1 MSFRILISFH
11 YFRDVDLDEVLAAQL
26 PGVEVDLLADSGAFS
41 AYTQGAAID
50 IAEYGEWLLRWRH
63 LFTNYISLD
72 VIGKP
77 EASWANQKHLESLG
91 LTPIP
96 VFHALEDF
104 NWLHDYIE
112 GGYTL
117 VGLGGI
123 ALARQEARFPWLIKC
138 FREARGRTAFHGLG
152 VTDTKL
158 LDLPFWSVDSS
169 SWATSVMFGS
179 AKLFDPMS
187 GKLISIQLG
196 DHAKVYRHAG
206 LFRRYGFDPATF
218 ADRKK
223 YTRQQA
229 LALAY
234 TSVVMTER
242 WMRKRH
248 GPILRPGG
256 PPGPRVYGVQSN
268 SYDWLKTDKGIAEG
282 ADQPAANRLGPR
294 LYVVEAF
301 TLLRQPREAV
311 EGLEQNGL
319 RASILEEHQ

>member
-1 MSFRILISFH
+1 MSFRILISYH
-11 YFRDVDLDEVLAAQL
+11 YFKDVDLEEVLEAQL

-41 AYTQGAAID
+41 AYTQGAVID
-50 IAEYGEWLLRWRH
+50 LDDYAAWLLKWRH
-63 LFTNYISLD
+63 LFTNYIALD

-77 EASWANQKHLESLG
+77 EATWENQQALEAHG
-91 LTPIP
+91 LQPMP

-104 NWLHDYIE
+104 AWLDHYLDR
-112 GGYTL
+112 GYTL
-117 VGLGGI
+117 IGLGGI
-123 ALARQEARFPWLIKC
+123 AMARQEARLPWLIKA
-138 FREARGRTAFHGLG
+138 FRHAQGRCAFHGLG

-169 SWATSVMFGS
+169 SWATSVMYGS
-179 AKLFDPMS
+179 AKLFDPEK
-187 GKLISIQLG
+187 GKLVSIQLG
-196 DHAKVYRHAG
+196 DHKRVYAHAA
-206 LFRRYGFDPATF
+206 LFRRYGFNPATF
-218 ADRKK
+218 AERKK

-248 GPILRPGG
+248 GPIARPGG
-256 PPGPRVYGVQSN
+256 PTGPRVYGVQSN
-268 SYDWLKTDKGIAEG
+268 SYDWLKTDKGIAAEVPPEG
-282 ADQPAANRLGPR
+282 FGPR

-311 EGLEQNGL
+311 EGLEENGL
-319 RASILEEHQ
+319 RAKILEDR